1 MPRSNQKSSRR
12 EQILQCLAQMLEG
25 ASSTRITTAALA
37 EQVGVSEAALYR
49 HFPSKA
55 RMFEGLLEFTEET
68 LFSRINGIQ
77 KEASSAQSRCYLILD
92 LLLTF
97 CERNP
102 GIARLLTGEA
112 LTGETGR
119 LYARVSK
126 IFERMET
133 HLRGVL
139 REGEI
144 RESLTPTVTSS
155 VSAELLMA
163 TAEGKIRQFVRSGF
177 NRLPTRDWSEQY
189 QVIVSGFLR

>member
-177 NRLPTRDWSEQY
+177 NRSPTRDWSEQY